1 MCHATNGASGPISS
15 ALCAPPCVREVV
27 RCATSAL
34 VLPDLNARSVSL
46 HLADISRQIAPGAH
60 AVLVLDG
67 AGFHIA
73 NDLEIPG
80 NISLLRLPPYSP
92 APG

>member
-1 MCHATNGASGPISS
+1 MPRNKW
-15 ALCAPPCVREVV
+15 
-27 RCATSAL
+27 
-34 VLPDLNARSVSL
+34 PDTFGMGGRMIPEYAVSL